1 MFRSQEQQTFHSLLS
16 AHIRSPDAPL
26 LLEGG
31 TGLGKTRAYLA
42 ALSETARTVAL
53 VLPTHQLIDQL
64 LASEDLQAV
73 GMEVQAFRPARFFER
88 REDYTA
94 ARAAAI
100 AGRVMCCTAASVMID
115 QRLGGN
121 YNGTTRRDYL
131 LFDEADQLP
140 GAAALQ
146 RDLEITA
153 NDLAAA
159 GIRSSDVRDCLDC
172 LRRDEGAEPELR
184 AKAIMALEALD
195 EPAWYQSV
203 GFNDDG
209 GITLFHRLPGRLL
222 KRIANEGRS
231 AFISATLSING
242 NFADFRRSMG
252 IGETSKLSEIIEP
265 ERHGEIVVETP
276 TGESVADVLERA
288 EKPCLCVTPSFAL
301 ANEIGREVTGA
312 VVRQEGETAFE
323 AASRVRPDGIL
334 VAAGAWAGL
343 DTPIR
348 WASIVVPRIPFERP
362 TIIDDKV
369 ESSYLDSRNVAIR
382 RMRQV
387 VGRGLRSPDARCT
400 IYILDDRYRQLGNF
414 LPERFSQSWR
424 EGARIE
430 VTLSKAERDKAYRR
444 AVLKKHG
451 VVCKACGMIPKVDM
465 QIEVHHLD
473 PISEGER
480 NTTLDDLVPLCAN
493 CHRLAHSER
502 PPIPLERLRAMH
514 GDG

>member
-1 MFRSQEQQTFHSLLS
+1 
-16 AHIRSPDAPL
+16 
-26 LLEGG
+26 
-31 TGLGKTRAYLA
+31 
-42 ALSETARTVAL
+42 
-53 VLPTHQLIDQL
+53 
-64 LASEDLQAV
+64 
-73 GMEVQAFRPARFFER
+73 
-88 REDYTA
+88 
-94 ARAAAI
+94 
-100 AGRVMCCTAASVMID
+100 MCCTAASVMID

-121 YNGTTRRDYL
+121 YNGATRRDYL

-146 RDLEITA
+146 RDLEITPGE
-153 NDLAAA
+153 LAAA
-159 GIRSSDVRDCLDC
+159 GIRSTDVRDCLDR
-172 LRRDEGAEPELR
+172 LRRDENAEPELR
-184 AKAIMALEALD
+184 AKAMIALEALD

-209 GITLFHRLPGRLL
+209 GITLYHRLPGRLL
-222 KRIANEGRS
+222 KRISNESRS
-231 AFISATLSING
+231 AFISATLSISG
-242 NFADFRRSMG
+242 RFDDFRRSMG
-252 IGETSKLSEIIEP
+252 IGETSKLSSIIEP
-265 ERHGEIVVETP
+265 ERHGEITVETP
-276 TGESVADVLERA
+276 TGESVAEVLKRA

-301 ANEIGREVTGA
+301 ANEISRQVSEA
-312 VVRQEGETAFE
+312 VVRLEGETAFD
-323 AASRVRPDGIL
+323 AASRVGSDGIL

-387 VGRGLRSPDARCT
+387 VGRGLRSPDARCS
-400 IYILDDRYRQLGNF
+400 IYILDDRIKQLGNF

-424 EGARIE
+424 EGARTE
-430 VTLSKAERDKAYRR
+430 VILSKAERDKAYRR

-451 VVCKACGMIPKVDM
+451 AVCKACGMIPKVEM

-480 NTTLDDLVPLCAN
+480 NTTLEDLVPLCAN

-502 PPIPLERLRAMH
+502 PPIPMDRLRTINSES
-514 GDG
+514 